1 MAARRPPRPRSR
13 PARVI
18 VLVFFLALAR
28 EAVAQTAQEEESP
41 QTLQE
46 EGSLFVTVSL
56 PHAIS
61 LELPRSWRVVAGA
74 SREPVETGA
83 AADIDLSRMPVPDS
97 HVLLRANA
105 TPSDQPASLS
115 VAFLPRTGSNLR
127 QGEEPSPDEI
137 TAYDQEL
144 RLKVEN
150 ALRSQGID
158 LLEWKG
164 THPDRLNGR
173 FALVSEYRR
182 RSQGFPPMLEQVNA
196 LPVNGG
202 VAVLSLAHSEQEG
215 SLWRAVVMRIRSSF
229 RTHETSAP

>member
-1 MAARRPPRPRSR
+1 MLRPTVKRQMAARRPPRPRSR

-83 AADIDLSRMPVPDS
+83 AGDIDLSRMPLPAS
-97 HVLLRANA
+97 PVLPPADA
-105 TPSDQPASLS
+105 TP
-115 VAFLPRTGSNLR
+115 
-127 QGEEPSPDEI
+127 
-137 TAYDQEL
+137 
-144 RLKVEN
+144 
-150 ALRSQGID
+150 
-158 LLEWKG
+158 
-164 THPDRLNGR
+164 
-173 FALVSEYRR
+173 
-182 RSQGFPPMLEQVNA
+182 
-196 LPVNGG
+196 
-202 VAVLSLAHSEQEG
+202 
-215 SLWRAVVMRIRSSF
+215 
-229 RTHETSAP
+229 